1 MVPNVVD
8 IGHYLL
14 TQLLLLLLLFSL
26 EELKHVFIG
35 EGTVEF
41 NSVAHSAANNEDTNC
56 QRGCPDEENE
66 VLVYKSSDVWVG
78 EEL

>member
-14 TQLLLLLLLFSL
+14 TQLLSHLLIFSL
-26 EELKHVFIG
+26 EELKHIFIG
-35 EGTVEF
+35 EGAVEF
-41 NSVAHSAANNEDTNC
+41 DGVAHSAADNEDTSC
-56 QRGCPDEENE
+56 QTGCPDEENE
-66 VLVYKSSDVWVG
+66 VLVYKTSDIWVG